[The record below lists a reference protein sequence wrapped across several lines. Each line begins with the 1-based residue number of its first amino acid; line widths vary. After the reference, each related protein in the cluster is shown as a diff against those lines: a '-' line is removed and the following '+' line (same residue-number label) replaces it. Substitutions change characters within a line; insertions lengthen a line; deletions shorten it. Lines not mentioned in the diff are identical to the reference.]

1 MPAPPAPD
9 RQPPRLRFPV
19 HRNSPVALLHGWRL
33 GAVGLALLALLLI
46 TLPSGAIQLAENYAL
61 GGGLAVALQ
70 ALQTLPLALSLVQP
84 VAAWASS
91 LAAGTAIALVSTPDG
106 EPWPWP
112 AAGLIAHLGVLLVLV
127 GCCRWWTLLLAALA
141 EPIAVAAVWRLVPE
155 ERRPEEIVPLVVIF
169 MLLLVVGLVWSVRR
183 DIRRRLREHERLT
196 EEERARRMVLED
208 RARVARE
215 MHDVVAHHM
224 SVVTVQ
230 AETAP
235 YRLADLPDAVTEE
248 FAAIATSARRSLAE
262 MRQLLGVLRSEPGLS
277 ARAPQP
283 ALDSLPELADLTRGS
298 GVPVTL
304 RSLPHEVARALPGT
318 VQLACYRIVQEAL
331 SNVVRH
337 APGAATTVELAY
349 ASGRV
354 AVDVTNEAPRTTG
367 SPPLE
372 RVGTG
377 HGVAGMRHRVDSLG
391 GDLEAGPLPG
401 GGFRVVACLPV
412 GGGTVPVGGGERG

>member
-1 MPAPPAPD
+1 MPPPPAPD
-9 RQPPRLRFPV
+9 RQPPHLRFPV

-33 GAVGLALLALLLI
+33 ATVGLALLVLLLI
-46 TLPSGAIQLAENYAL
+46 TLPSGAIQLAENYAV

-70 ALQTLPLALSLVQP
+70 TFQTLPLVLSLVQP
-84 VAAWASS
+84 VAAWAIS
-91 LAAGTAIALVSTPDG
+91 LAAGTAIALVSTPGG

-141 EPIAVAAVWRLVPE
+141 EPLAVAAISWLVPD
-155 ERRPEEIVPLVVIF
+155 ERQPDALVPLVVIF
-169 MLLLVVGLVWSVRR
+169 VVLLVVGVVWSLRR
-183 DIRRRLREHERLT
+183 DLRRRLREHQRLA
-196 EEERARRMVLED
+196 EEERARRTVLEE
-208 RARVARE
+208 RARIARE

-235 YRLADLPDAVTEE
+235 YRIADLPDAATEE
-248 FAAIATSARRSLAE
+248 FASIAASARRSLAE
-262 MRQLLGVLRSEPGLS
+262 MRQLLGVLRSDSGSS

-304 RSLPHEVARALPGT
+304 RPLPDEVVRELPGT

-337 APGAATTVELAY
+337 APGAATTVDLAY

-354 AVDVTNEAPRTTG
+354 AVEVTNEAPRTSG
-367 SPPLE
+367 RPPLE

-377 HGVAGMRHRVDSLG
+377 HGMTGMRQRVDALG

-401 GGFRVVACLPV
+401 GGFRVVARLPV
-412 GGGTVPVGGGERG
+412 GGSVPDGGDERG